1 MSTSFPIFGRTRTY
15 EQTNAALAD
24 RRFHRTWT
32 WLEWDHRW
40 HAQWASSCPR
50 EVRLKKN
57 MVTWKP
63 LKTQKTET
71 CWFNYLEITTKVL
84 LPTWKTWNFFLSSL
98 PPQSLSQ
105 WPLRPSVSLEL
116 MWMRQVELGES
127 LTFSDLAAM
136 GPKTWK
142 LIPNWVI
149 LVDLLNI

>member
-1 MSTSFPIFGRTRTY
+1 MSTIFPIFGRTRTY

-24 RRFHRTWT
+24 RFHRTWT

-57 MVTWKP
+57 IEK
-63 LKTQKTET
+63 LGNQKNKKTET
-71 CWFNYLEITTKVL
+71 CWFNCLEITTKAL
-84 LPTWKTWNFFLSSL
+84 LPTWKTCFFFLWSL
-98 PPQSLSQ
+98 PLQSLSQ

-142 LIPNWVI
+142 LILNWVI

>member
-1 MSTSFPIFGRTRTY
+1 MSTIFPIFGRTRTY

-24 RRFHRTWT
+24 RFHRTWT

-50 EVRLKKN
+50 EVRLKKKYGHLETKN
-57 MVTWKP
+57 KKKLKHVGLTAWKS
-63 LKTQKTET
+63 LQKRYFRHGKLET
-71 CWFNYLEITTKVL
+71 V
-84 LPTWKTWNFFLSSL
+84 FLWSL
-98 PPQSLSQ
+98 PLQSLSQ

-142 LIPNWVI
+142 LILNWVI